1 MADIVL
7 DTNTIGDFLAQY
19 FNPQTANRGSGHFRP
34 EGMLTKPLADHLNR
48 ILTTFRR
55 YEMCEDVE
63 SPYSS
68 GLVVAS
74 AFAFV
79 ELCRNWEKM
88 VGTRFSI
95 TQLQQFIIQSP
106 EWFNIAPVDETLLP
120 FYAYIPTDV
129 YMDGGFKAIEWCD
142 AIHAATAESRGA
154 GCFLATTDE
163 RLRSLQSFKGRI
175 VI

>member
-7 DTNTIGDFLAQY
+7 DANTIGDFLAQH
-19 FNPQTANRGSGHFRP
+19 FNPHTANRGCGSFRP

-48 ILTTFRR
+48 ILVTFRR
-55 YEMCEDVE
+55 YEMGDDIE

-79 ELCRNWEKM
+79 ELCRNWQRM

-95 TQLQQFIIQSP
+95 TQLQQFIMQPP

-120 FYAYIPTDV
+120 FYADIPTDV
-129 YMDGGFKAIEWCD
+129 FVNGGFKAIEWCD
-142 AIHAATAESRGA
+142 AIHAATAESRGTS
-154 GCFLATTDE
+154 CFLATTDE
-163 RLRSLQSFKGRI
+163 RLRSLQQFRGRI
-175 VI
+175 II